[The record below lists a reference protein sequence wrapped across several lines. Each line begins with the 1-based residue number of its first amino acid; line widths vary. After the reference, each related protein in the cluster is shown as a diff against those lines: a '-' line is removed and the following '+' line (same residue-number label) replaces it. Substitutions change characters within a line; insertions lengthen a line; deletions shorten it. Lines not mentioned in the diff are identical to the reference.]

1 MKPRTYFDP
10 MFHAEPR
17 RRRPIRSIL
26 ALMIVLALGGLVLRA
41 GPIPTRRQVSPPL
54 RVAPVTGGWT
64 AVPTLRQVSPPLQFA
79 PVPGGPLRV
88 QGDVANPQARN
99 RQPRDRFVIVAPAEL
114 DAAMVV
120 RARDDIDPEMVFN
133 PETRRRGLVPN
144 GPAPV
149 IVAPVPGHAPLS
161 VPAPDHARPR
171 R

>member
-1 MKPRTYFDP
+1 MKPKTNFDP
-10 MFHAEPR
+10 LFHTDLR
-17 RRRPIRSIL
+17 RRWPIRSIG
-26 ALMIVLALGGLVLRA
+26 ALTIVLSLSGLALRA
-41 GPIPTRRQVSPPL
+41 GPIPMRRQVSPPL
-54 RVAPVTGGWT
+54 RVAPV
-64 AVPTLRQVSPPLQFA
+64 
-79 PVPGGPLRV
+79 PGGQLRV
-88 QGDVANPQARN
+88 QGNAANPQARSM
-99 RQPRDRFVIVAPAEL
+99 QPLDRFVIVAPSEL

-133 PETRRRGLVPN
+133 PETRRRGLAPN

>member
-1 MKPRTYFDP
+1 MKINMYFDP
-10 MFHAEPR
+10 MFHADLR
-17 RRRPIRSIL
+17 RRWPIRSIL
-26 ALMIVLALGGLVLRA
+26 PLMIVLALGGLALRA
-41 GPIPTRRQVSPPL
+41 GPIPMR
-54 RVAPVTGGWT
+54 
-64 AVPTLRQVSPPLQFA
+64 RQVSPPLQFA

-88 QGDVANPQARN
+88 QGGVANPQAGN

-133 PETRRRGLVPN
+133 PETRRRRLAPN